1 MNLREVLSVA
11 GKPGLFKLVAQNKA
25 GVVVESLL
33 DGKRTSIP
41 ATANVSS
48 LGDIAI
54 YTYEEE
60 VPLREVFAVMAAKTE
75 GKEALSHKSSKSE
88 LEDFFGLCLPTFDQ
102 ERVYH
107 SDIKKIVQW
116 FNLLVKNDL
125 LHLLEEEGSTE
136 DQAGAQEDAA
146 AAADA
151 E

>member
-1 MNLREVLSVA
+1 MA
-11 GKPGLFKLVAQNKA
+11 GKPGLFKLIAQNKG

-60 VPLREVFAVMAAKTE
+60 VPLREVFKAMAAVTE
-75 GKEALSHKSSKSE
+75 GKEALSHKSGKDE
-88 LEDFFGLCLPTFDQ
+88 LEDFFGEVLPKFDQ
-102 ERVYH
+102 ERVYA
-107 SDIKKIVQW
+107 SDIKKVVKW
-116 FNLLVKNDL
+116 FNILVKNDL
-125 LHLLEEEGSTE
+125 LDLLDEEE
-136 DQAGAQEDAA
+136 AA
-146 AAADA
+146 

>member
-1 MNLREVLSVA
+1 VA
-11 GKPGLFKLVAQNKA
+11 GKPGLCKLIAQNKG

-60 VPLREVFAVMAAKTE
+60 VPLREVFKAMAAVTE
-75 GKEALSHKSSKSE
+75 GKEALSHKSGKDE
-88 LEDFFGLCLPTFDQ
+88 LEDFFGEVLPKFDQ
-102 ERVYH
+102 ERVYA
-107 SDIKKIVQW
+107 SDIKKVVQW
-116 FNLLVKNDL
+116 FNILVKNDL
-125 LHLLEEEGSTE
+125 LDLLDEEE
-136 DQAGAQEDAA
+136 AA
-146 AAADA
+146 

>member
-1 MNLREVLSVA
+1 MGLRTVLSVA
-11 GKPGLFKLVAQNKA
+11 GKPGLFKLIAQNKG

-60 VPLREVFAVMAAKTE
+60 VPLREVFKAMAEVTE
-75 GKEALSHKSSKSE
+75 GKEALSHKSSKDE
-88 LEDFFGLCLPTFDQ
+88 LEDFFGEVLPKFDQ
-102 ERVYH
+102 ERVYA
-107 SDIKKIVQW
+107 SDIKKVVQW
-116 FNLLVKNDL
+116 FNILVKNDL
-125 LHLLEEEGSTE
+125 LALLDEEE
-136 DQAGAQEDAA
+136 AA
-146 AAADA
+146 

>member
-1 MNLREVLSVA
+1 MA
-11 GKPGLFKLVAQNKA
+11 GKPGLFKLIAQNKG

-60 VPLREVFAVMAAKTE
+60 VPLREVFKAMAEVTE
-75 GKEALSHKSSKSE
+75 GKEALSHKSSKDE
-88 LEDFFGLCLPTFDQ
+88 LEDFFGEVLPKFDQ
-102 ERVYH
+102 ERVYA
-107 SDIKKIVQW
+107 SDIKKVVQW
-116 FNLLVKNDL
+116 FNILVKNDL
-125 LHLLEEEGSTE
+125 LALLDEEEP
-136 DQAGAQEDAA
+136 
-146 AAADA
+146 A

>member
-1 MNLREVLSVA
+1 MA
-11 GKPGLFKLVAQNKA
+11 GKPGLFKLIAQNKG

-60 VPLREVFAVMAAKTE
+60 VPLREVFKAMAAVTE
-75 GKEALSHKSSKSE
+75 GKEALSHKSSKNE
-88 LEDFFGLCLPTFDQ
+88 LEDFFGEVLPKFGQ
-102 ERVYH
+102 ERVYA
-107 SDIKKIVQW
+107 SDIKKVVQW
-116 FNLLVKNDL
+116 FNILVKNDL
-125 LHLLEEEGSTE
+125 LALLDEEE
-136 DQAGAQEDAA
+136 AA
-146 AAADA
+146 

>member
-1 MNLREVLSVA
+1 MGLRTVLSVA
-11 GKPGLFKLVAQNKA
+11 GKPGLCKLIAQNKG

-60 VPLREVFAVMAAKTE
+60 VPLREVFKAMAAVTE
-75 GKEALSHKSSKSE
+75 GKEALSHKSGKDE
-88 LEDFFGLCLPTFDQ
+88 LEDFFGEVLPKFDQ
-102 ERVYH
+102 ERVYA
-107 SDIKKIVQW
+107 SDIKKVVQW
-116 FNLLVKNDL
+116 FNILVKNDL
-125 LHLLEEEGSTE
+125 LALLDEEE
-136 DQAGAQEDAA
+136 AA
-146 AAADA
+146 